1 MKIVRGSKFIMLS
14 TLHYLT
20 FLFFVLQAGAL
31 YPQQANIKWGPKQKK
46 LRRSALISDIIEST
60 DKGVYAVMELDPTDG
75 LYRTFSLTGPKPPMI
90 QLHDH
95 NLKLVKEV
103 AIQNKIGNEYMHYK
117 FARSRNGKIFVFS
130 NLPNRQARTNFLFME
145 TFDMETLTS
154 LGPPQKIAESNMKNR
169 SNYGSFYLTES
180 RDKTLFMLYDSDIYE
195 KSENEKFTVRVYN
208 EDMELLW
215 EKKITI
221 PYTDKLFEIE
231 NYRVDN
237 FGNAYI
243 LGIEYKDKLKTRRRG
258 KPNYEYKILSY
269 KNGGEEFKEYTVE
282 LEDKF
287 ITDLNFRIADNEDI
301 ICAGFYSDKGTL
313 SMKGTYFLSVD
324 AKSGK
329 IKKNGTKQFDADF
342 LKGFMSEVKAKKG
355 NRELYKFSIDQ
366 IILRSDGGALLIAEQ
381 FYIREVAR
389 YNQQTGF
396 YDYTY
401 YYYYNDIIVINI
413 RPDMSIE
420 WATKIPK
427 RQVTTN
433 DGGHFSS
440 YAYAIQGGQIHLI
453 YNDNVKNVMKN
464 NPDRTYSFNGKK
476 SVVVLAT
483 INKDGTLNRKLVSS
497 NKAEKILT
505 RPKSCEQIAD
515 NEMIIY
521 GELRK
526 YYKIGAIQF

>member
-1 MKIVRGSKFIMLS
+1 MKIARGCNFIILSK
-14 TLHYLT
+14 LHYLT
-20 FLFFVLQAGAL
+20 FLFLIIHSGAL
-31 YPQQANIKWGPKQKK
+31 HAQKVNIKWGPKQKK
-46 LRRSALISDIIEST
+46 LKRSALISDIIESNE
-60 DKGVYAVMELDPTDG
+60 KGVYAVMEINPADG
-75 LYRTFSLTGPKPPMI
+75 LYRTLSLTGPKPPMI

-95 NLKLVKEV
+95 NLKLIKE
-103 AIQNKIGNEYMHYK
+103 APIQNRIGNEYMHYK
-117 FARSRNGKIFVFS
+117 FARSRNGKIYVFS
-130 NLPNRQARTNFLFME
+130 NLPNRQAKSNFLFME
-145 TFDMETLTS
+145 TFDMETLKS
-154 LGPPQKIAESNMKNR
+154 LGQPKKIAESNMKNR
-169 SNYGSFYLTES
+169 GNYGAFSLAES
-180 RDKTLFMLYDSDIYE
+180 RDKSKFMLYDSDIYDRG
-195 KSENEKFTVRVYN
+195 ENEKFTVRVYN
-208 EDMELLW
+208 DDMQLLW
-215 EKKITI
+215 NKKITI
-221 PYTDKLFEIE
+221 PYEDKLFEIE

-243 LGIEYKDKLKTRRRG
+243 LGIEYKDKLRTRRRG
-258 KPNYEYKILSY
+258 KPNYQYKILSY
-269 KNGGEEFKEYTVE
+269 KNGGEDFKEYTVE
-282 LEDKF
+282 LDDKF

-313 SMKGTYFLSVD
+313 SIKGTYFLSVD

-329 IKKNGTKQFDADF
+329 IKKNGIKQFDTEF
-342 LKGFMSEVKAKKG
+342 LSGFMSEVKAKKG
-355 NRELYKFSIDQ
+355 NKELYRFSIDQ

-381 FYIREVAR
+381 FYIREVSR
-389 YNQQTGF
+389 YNQATGF

-413 RPDMSIE
+413 KPDMSIE

-453 YNDNVKNVMKN
+453 YNDNVKNVTKN
-464 NPDRTYSFNGKK
+464 NPSKTFAFNGKR
-476 SVVVLAT
+476 SVVVQAT
-483 INKDGTLNRKLVSS
+483 INKDGELSRKLVSS

-515 NEMIIY
+515 DEMIIY

-526 YYKIGAIQF
+526 YYKIGAISF